1 MIQSNFVLLYIMI
14 FRNVTPVLKQEHD
27 VWGMSLITETMVTSK
42 NRVLLYNDVNDWED
56 RNATGWQ
63 TASNHMWTQLN
74 LTKKN
79 QCEFFIMLY

>member
-42 NRVLLYNDVNDWED
+42 NRVLLYNDVND
-56 RNATGWQ
+56 
-63 TASNHMWTQLN
+63 
-74 LTKKN
+74 
-79 QCEFFIMLY
+79 

>member
-14 FRNVTPVLKQEHD
+14 FRNVSPVFKQGHD
-27 VWGMSLITETMVTSK
+27 VCVSVEFVPHYRDNGDFQNW
-42 NRVLLYNDVNDWED
+42 VLLYNDVNDRED

-63 TASNHMWTQLN
+63 TVSNHMWTQLN

-79 QCEFFIMLY
+79 